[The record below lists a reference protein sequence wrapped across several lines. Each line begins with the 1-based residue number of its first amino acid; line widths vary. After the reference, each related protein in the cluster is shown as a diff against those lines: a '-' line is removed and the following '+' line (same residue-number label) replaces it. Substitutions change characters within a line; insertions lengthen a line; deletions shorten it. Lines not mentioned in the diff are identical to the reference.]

1 MIFKKLRNNFSLLI
15 DSSRHVW
22 TFELAY
28 KLVAFAVIFPIV
40 LFAINFLMKIAG
52 VNYLTNEYIQ
62 RAMTH
67 PVVIFAIFLA
77 MGIFVFYCTY
87 EMTYLSVC
95 FETKRT
101 SCNASVVD
109 IFYNS
114 YKVFKNVFKPRHVGL
129 SIFYFI
135 SILASNVTVWFNV
148 LYSETN
154 TNLIKMYIIRN
165 HWYIKAE
172 VIFMFVIIYAI
183 VIPGIY
189 AMNICMMEGLGFREA
204 YKKSARMV
212 KKHPMGTISALV
224 VYNLVM
230 LAIIGITYVLISVF
244 LVAGVKIL
252 NMAYLGNAIFLSALR
267 TERLIIKCILVCVAI
282 PLSFSAISHMYYKYT
297 DVDDITF
304 EFTDIQEGPAK
315 RRKIIYS
322 IVLTAA
328 VVADAFYLI
337 MTFNN
342 NPFENVAIFHET
354 KVMAHRGA
362 STETPEN
369 TMAAFQKAID
379 DMADYIE
386 LDVQLTSDGEVI
398 VMHDSNAY
406 RTTGV
411 DENIVNMTYKE
422 VRRLDAGS
430 WYSDEYKGEKVPGL
444 REVLE
449 LAQGKIKLNI
459 ELKLAVVPLFVIL
472 YILFRVLNNHVHKLY
487 LKNEDV
493 ELAEEIEEEREE
505 QKKNTKKVLIYAVVL
520 IVTGILLFVIG
531 ELLGNTLENLCNLFG
546 VSEVI
551 VGILLGFVTSLP
563 ELITFFEAQ
572 RHYKKVDDDMLGV
585 VEATNNLLTSNILN
599 LFAIQTVGILISSI
613 ILKV

>member
-1 MIFKKLRNNFSLLI
+1 MIFKKIRNNFSLLI

-28 KLVAFAVIFPIV
+28 KLVAFAVVFPIV
-40 LFAINFLMKIAG
+40 LLAINSLMKIAG

-67 PVVIFAIFLA
+67 PIVIFAIFIA
-77 MGIFVFYCTY
+77 ICVFVFYCTY

-101 SCNASVVD
+101 FCNASIVD

-114 YKVFKNVFKPRHVGL
+114 YKVFRRVFKPRHIGV

-135 SILASNVTVWFNV
+135 LILASNVTVLFNV

-154 TNLIKMYIIRN
+154 TNLIKMYVLRN
-165 HWYIKAE
+165 HWYIKAA
-172 VIFMFVIIYAI
+172 VILVFVIMYAV

-212 KKHPMGTISALV
+212 KKHPVGTISALV
-224 VYNLVM
+224 VYNLCI

-282 PLSFSAISHMYYKYT
+282 PLSFSAITHMYYRYT
-297 DVDDITF
+297 DIDDITF
-304 EFTDIQEGPAK
+304 EFIDIQEGPAR

-322 IVLTAA
+322 VIVAAA
-328 VVADAFYLI
+328 VIADAFYII

-362 STETPEN
+362 SVDTPEN

-411 DENIVNMTYKE
+411 DENIVNMTYRE

-430 WYSDEYKGEKVPGL
+430 WYSSEYKGEKVPSL

-449 LAQGKIKLNI
+449 LTQGKIKLNI
-459 ELKLAVVPLFVIL
+459 ELKPAGNGDELAKKTVALIEKYNMTGDCVITSFSSSALLAVKSYNENIKVG
-472 YILFRVLNNHVHKLY
+472 YILSAAYGDFYDMKNIDFFSVNAAYLSKRTIDAIHKSGKQVYAWTVNNKESIKNLTNKGVDGVITDNPVL
-487 LKNEDV
+487 
-493 ELAEEIEEEREE
+493 ARE
-505 QKKNTKKVLIYAVVL
+505 TIYSRD
-520 IVTGILLFVIG
+520 T
-531 ELLGNTLENLCNLFG
+531 
-546 VSEVI
+546 SE
-551 VGILLGFVTSLP
+551 T
-563 ELITFFEAQ
+563 
-572 RHYKKVDDDMLGV
+572 
-585 VEATNNLLTSNILN
+585 
-599 LFAIQTVGILISSI
+599 I
-613 ILKV
+613 INMIRYVFNQ

>member
-62 RAMTH
+62 RTMTH

-77 MGIFVFYCTY
+77 IGIFVFYCTY

-101 SCNASVVD
+101 SCNASLVD

-154 TNLIKMYIIRN
+154 TNLIKMYLIRN
-165 HWYIKAE
+165 HWYIKVE
-172 VIFMFVIIYAI
+172 VIFVFVIIYAI

-212 KKHPMGTISALV
+212 KKHPLGTISALI
-224 VYNLVM
+224 VYNLVV
-230 LAIIGITYVLISVF
+230 LTIIGITYVLISVF

-315 RRKIIYS
+315 RRKVIYS
-322 IVLTAA
+322 IVLTVA

-337 MTFNN
+337 MTFND

-411 DENIVNMTYKE
+411 DENIANMTYKE

-430 WYSDEYKGEKVPGL
+430 WYSVEYKGEKVPGL

-459 ELKLAVVPLFVIL
+459 ELKPADNSEELARKTVALIEKYNMENDCVITSFSSSAL
-472 YILFRVLNNHVHKLY
+472 SAAKSCDENIRVGYILSAAYGEYYDMKNIDFFSVNAAFLSKRTIDAIHNSGKQVYAWTVNNKDSIKNLTNKGVDGVITDNPVL
-487 LKNEDV
+487 
-493 ELAEEIEEEREE
+493 ARE
-505 QKKNTKKVLIYAVVL
+505 TIYSRD
-520 IVTGILLFVIG
+520 T
-531 ELLGNTLENLCNLFG
+531 
-546 VSEVI
+546 SE
-551 VGILLGFVTSLP
+551 T
-563 ELITFFEAQ
+563 
-572 RHYKKVDDDMLGV
+572 
-585 VEATNNLLTSNILN
+585 
-599 LFAIQTVGILISSI
+599 I
-613 ILKV
+613 INMIRYVFNQ

>member
-1 MIFKKLRNNFSLLI
+1 
-15 DSSRHVW
+15 
-22 TFELAY
+22 
-28 KLVAFAVIFPIV
+28 
-40 LFAINFLMKIAG
+40 
-52 VNYLTNEYIQ
+52 
-62 RAMTH
+62 MTH

-77 MGIFVFYCTY
+77 IGIFVFYCTY

-101 SCNASVVD
+101 SCNASLVD

-165 HWYIKAE
+165 HWYIKVE
-172 VIFMFVIIYAI
+172 VIFVFIIIYAI

-315 RRKIIYS
+315 RRKVIYS
-322 IVLTAA
+322 IVLTVA

-337 MTFNN
+337 MTFND

-411 DENIVNMTYKE
+411 DENIANMTYKE

-430 WYSDEYKGEKVPGL
+430 WYSVEYKGEKVPGL

-459 ELKLAVVPLFVIL
+459 ELKPADNSEELARKTVALIEKYNMENDCVITSFSSSAL
-472 YILFRVLNNHVHKLY
+472 SAAKSCDENIRVGYILSAAYGEYYDMKNIDFFSVNAAFLSKRTIDAIHNSGKQVYAWTVNNKDSIKNLTNKGVDGVITDNPVL
-487 LKNEDV
+487 
-493 ELAEEIEEEREE
+493 ARE
-505 QKKNTKKVLIYAVVL
+505 TIYSRD
-520 IVTGILLFVIG
+520 T
-531 ELLGNTLENLCNLFG
+531 
-546 VSEVI
+546 SE
-551 VGILLGFVTSLP
+551 T
-563 ELITFFEAQ
+563 
-572 RHYKKVDDDMLGV
+572 
-585 VEATNNLLTSNILN
+585 
-599 LFAIQTVGILISSI
+599 I
-613 ILKV
+613 INMIRYVFNQ

>member
-40 LFAINFLMKIAG
+40 LLAINSLMKIAG
-52 VNYLTNEYIQ
+52 ISYLTNEYIQ
-62 RAMTH
+62 RVITH
-67 PVVIFAIFLA
+67 PIVIIAIFIA
-77 MGIFVFYCTY
+77 ICAFVFYCTY

-101 SCNASVVD
+101 SCNASIVD

-114 YKVFKNVFKPRHVGL
+114 YKVFRRVFKPKHIGL

-135 SILASNVTVWFNV
+135 SILASNVTVLFNI

-154 TNLIKMYIIRN
+154 TNLIKMYVLRN
-165 HWYIKAE
+165 HWYIKAA
-172 VIFMFVIIYAI
+172 VILVFVIMYAV

-212 KKHPMGTISALV
+212 KKHPVGTISALV
-224 VYNLVM
+224 VYNLFI
-230 LAIIGITYVLISVF
+230 LAIIGITYVLISAF
-244 LVAGVKIL
+244 LVAGVKLL

-267 TERLIIKCILVCVAI
+267 TERFIIKCILVCVAI
-282 PLSFSAISHMYYKYT
+282 PLSFSAITHMYYRYT
-297 DVDDITF
+297 DIDDITF
-304 EFTDIQEGPAK
+304 EFIDIQEGPA
-315 RRKIIYS
+315 RRRRIAYAVIM
-322 IVLTAA
+322 AA
-328 VVADAFYLI
+328 ALVADACYLLI
-337 MTFNN
+337 SFNN

-362 STETPEN
+362 STEAPEN

-386 LDVQLTSDGEVI
+386 LDVQLTNNGEVI

-411 DENIVNMTYKE
+411 DANIVNMTYKE
-422 VRRLDAGS
+422 VKTLDAGS
-430 WYSDEYKGEKVPGL
+430 WFSDEYVGENVPSL
-444 REVLE
+444 KEVLE
-449 LAQGKIKLNI
+449 LTQGKIKLNI
-459 ELKLAVVPLFVIL
+459 ELKPADNGTALAKNTVRLIEKYNMVNDCVITSFSESVL
-472 YILFRVLNNHVHKLY
+472 KAVKTYNQEIKVGYILSAAYGDFYDMKNVDFFSVNAAFLSKRTIDAIHNSGKRVYAWTVNNKESI
-487 LKNEDV
+487 KNLTNKGVDGIITDNPV
-493 ELAEEIEEEREE
+493 LARE
-505 QKKNTKKVLIYAVVL
+505 TIYSRDTSET
-520 IVTGILLFVIG
+520 IVNMIRYVF
-531 ELLGNTLENLCNLFG
+531 N
-546 VSEVI
+546 
-551 VGILLGFVTSLP
+551 
-563 ELITFFEAQ
+563 Q
-572 RHYKKVDDDMLGV
+572 
-585 VEATNNLLTSNILN
+585 
-599 LFAIQTVGILISSI
+599 
-613 ILKV
+613 

>member
-40 LFAINFLMKIAG
+40 LFTINFLMKIAG

-204 YKKSARMV
+204 YKKSACMV

-282 PLSFSAISHMYYKYT
+282 PMSFSAISHMYYKYT

-328 VVADAFYLI
+328 VADAFYLI

-459 ELKLAVVPLFVIL
+459 ELKPADNGEELARKTVALIEKYNMENDCVVTSFSSSALLAAKSCNENIRVG
-472 YILFRVLNNHVHKLY
+472 YILSAAYGDYYDMKNIDFFSVNAAFLSKRTIDAIHNSGKQVYAWTVNNKDSIKNLTNKGVDGVITDNPVL
-487 LKNEDV
+487 
-493 ELAEEIEEEREE
+493 ARE
-505 QKKNTKKVLIYAVVL
+505 TIYSRDTSET
-520 IVTGILLFVIG
+520 IVNMIRYVF
-531 ELLGNTLENLCNLFG
+531 N
-546 VSEVI
+546 
-551 VGILLGFVTSLP
+551 
-563 ELITFFEAQ
+563 Q
-572 RHYKKVDDDMLGV
+572 
-585 VEATNNLLTSNILN
+585 
-599 LFAIQTVGILISSI
+599 
-613 ILKV
+613 

>member
-109 IFYNS
+109 ILYNS

-212 KKHPMGTISALV
+212 KKHPLGTISALI

-230 LAIIGITYVLISVF
+230 LTIIGITYVLISVF

-297 DVDDITF
+297 DLDDITF

-315 RRKIIYS
+315 RRRIIYS
-322 IVLTAA
+322 IVITAA

-362 STETPEN
+362 SKETPEN

-411 DENIVNMTYKE
+411 DENIANMTYKE

-430 WYSDEYKGEKVPGL
+430 WYSEQYKGEKVPGL

-449 LAQGKIKLNI
+449 LTQGKIKLNI
-459 ELKLAVVPLFVIL
+459 ELKPAGNGDELAKKTAALIEKYNMTADCVVTSFSKSALLAVKSYNENVKVG
-472 YILFRVLNNHVHKLY
+472 YILSAAYGDFY
-487 LKNEDV
+487 
-493 ELAEEIEEEREE
+493 
-505 QKKNTKKVLIYAVVL
+505 
-520 IVTGILLFVIG
+520 
-531 ELLGNTLENLCNLFG
+531 
-546 VSEVI
+546 
-551 VGILLGFVTSLP
+551 
-563 ELITFFEAQ
+563 
-572 RHYKKVDDDMLGV
+572 DM
-585 VEATNNLLTSNILN
+585 SNIDFFSVNAAYLSKRTIDAIHNSGKQVYAWTVNNKDSIKN
-599 LFAIQTVGILISSI
+599 LTNKGVDGVITDNPVLARETIYSRDTSETIVNMIRYVFNQ
-613 ILKV
+613 